1 MLWLSSAMVD
11 DGDDR
16 PEVSLLFAVVA
27 GTCLACSAIFVKIQT
42 ARGTSLAVSVHLGT
56 SLRYVDQVPK
66 CPKVVHLGLD
76 HVQTL

>member
-1 MLWLSSAMVD
+1 
-11 DGDDR
+11 
-16 PEVSLLFAVVA
+16 
-27 GTCLACSAIFVKIQT
+27 VKIQT

-76 HVQTL
+76 HVKNKIVAHPTNNSNAHFGPTQQPTNNLAAPV